1 MMPVIEIIRVES
13 TITGTFGIL
22 TIQKQAFCVTLELPD
37 RLNQANA
44 SAIPALQY
52 LCRKVISP
60 KFGKT
65 YQVLD
70 VPDRSHIL
78 FHGGNTIHH
87 TRGCILLGEHF
98 GKLKGDRAIL
108 NSGKTFK
115 KFIQTIGKHT
125 DFHLTIREVF

>member
-1 MMPVIEIIRVES
+1 MPVIEIIRVES

-37 RLNQANA
+37 RLNQTNA
-44 SAIPALQY
+44 SAIPASQY
-52 LCRKVISP
+52 LCRQVVSP
-60 KFGKT
+60 RFGRT

-70 VPDRSHIL
+70 VPDRTHIL
-78 FHGGNTIHH
+78 FHAGNKMRDTC
-87 TRGCILLGEHF
+87 GCILLGEHF

-115 KFIQTIGKHT
+115 NFIQVIGKHT